1 MRTCVIA
8 QYWKSINNIKSKI
21 DSEIRYFI
29 NKYTIIDCCFNYN
42 NSIIKTIKLNHCD
55 AIQLDVIGDLSIEL
69 SDLDVETQLK
79 LLEYLMKRLT

>member
-8 QYWKSINNIKSKI
+8 QYWRSINNIKSKI
-21 DSEIRYFI
+21 DAEIRSLITKYGII
-29 NKYTIIDCCFNYN
+29 NCCFNYN